1 MVEAKLGDDSQ
12 IKSVIH
18 NMQQDRF
25 MIKLLS
31 KDMAKTSKKSI
42 HISSIQESFFSNPKL
57 VNLVLINKLYL
68 VNPKSS
74 TKLW

>member
-18 NMQQDRF
+18 NMEQDRF

-42 HISSIQESFFSNPKL
+42 HIS
-57 VNLVLINKLYL
+57 
-68 VNPKSS
+68 
-74 TKLW
+74 